1 MFWHIQILF
10 RSLLMSFR
18 ALYQAIP
25 NMTVFTYFQI
35 EPRCFVCVYIRFNF
49 IYYQSY
55 AAVFAESVFFIITH
69 LALLVL
75 CTSKYFGYLLEL
87 LPCHCLNYVLAHS
100 DTFPQFA
107 DVIQGIVP
115 SNPKYDSIHILSG
128 WATIFCMCFH

>member
-25 NMTVFTYFQI
+25 SMIVFKYFQV

-49 IYYQSY
+49 IYYQSC
-55 AAVFAESVFFIITH
+55 AAVFAESVFFIIAH

-75 CTSKYFGYLLEL
+75 CTSKYFEYLLEL
-87 LPCHCLNYVLAHS
+87 FPCDCLNYVLAHS

-107 DVIQGIVP
+107 DVIQGIIR

-128 WATIFCMCFH
+128 